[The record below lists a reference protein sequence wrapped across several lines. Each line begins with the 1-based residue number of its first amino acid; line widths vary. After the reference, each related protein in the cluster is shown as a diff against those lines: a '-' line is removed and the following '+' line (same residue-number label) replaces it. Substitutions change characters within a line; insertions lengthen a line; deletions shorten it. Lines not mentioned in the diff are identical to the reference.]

1 MHGIEISNGH
11 EENSVLI
18 VNDEPDQLTLMGSLL
33 RKAGYAVLTAEDGLE
48 GLTLARRERPDLVI
62 SDVTMPRM
70 NGLDVLPRNSRRR
83 GTENLPDSPRQ
94 RTSKRY

>member
-33 RKAGYAVLTAEDGLE
+33 HKAGYTVLTAEDGLE
-48 GLTLARRERPDLVI
+48 ALRSHGASARI
-62 SDVTMPRM
+62 SSSAT
-70 NGLDVLPRNSRRR
+70 SRCRA
-83 GTENLPDSPRQ
+83 
-94 RTSKRY
+94 